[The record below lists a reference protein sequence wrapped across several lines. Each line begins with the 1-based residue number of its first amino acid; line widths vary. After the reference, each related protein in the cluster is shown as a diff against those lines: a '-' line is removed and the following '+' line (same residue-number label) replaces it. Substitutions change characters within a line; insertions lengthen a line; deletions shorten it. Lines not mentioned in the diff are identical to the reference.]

1 MEMATVVPVD
11 HAAAKKVL
19 SHCICDPD
27 NKLTLILGHPGKNE
41 CGRFIAAGY
50 DPIAAATFDGVCS
63 TKCTNSPCNVGDI
76 GAGTS
81 TVRKA
86 KGKLKPQAQGEA
98 QGQG

>member
-19 SHCICDPD
+19 SRCICDPD

-50 DPIAAATFDGVCS
+50 I
-63 TKCTNSPCNVGDI
+63 
-76 GAGTS
+76 
-81 TVRKA
+81 
-86 KGKLKPQAQGEA
+86 
-98 QGQG
+98 